1 MEGALPMVEKHAQM
15 LRDIESMVAQSGV
28 QDFLDPYPF
37 RDRPQHMYRCYCWA
51 RRILATHPE
60 ADAELTLVATLFHDI
75 GVIRCTPDYPKAD
88 HDALGGPIVREY
100 LLAHGYEA
108 DFADRAAYLVMHH
121 QQRELIQSEGT
132 PIEHVILM
140 EADMLDERGALGIV
154 WDAMAEGASSA
165 QSYAATLERFKQ
177 RKLYR
182 RPDRNPMHTEAA
194 RAFWAEKQ
202 RLHVQFIAALERD
215 LGLEE

>member
-1 MEGALPMVEKHAQM
+1 MTPQHEQM
-15 LRDIESMVAQSGV
+15 FRDLTQMVACSGV
-28 QDFLDPYPF
+28 QEFLDPYPF

-51 RRILATHPE
+51 ERILRTRPD

-75 GVIRCTPDYPKAD
+75 GVIHSTPERLKAD
-88 HDALGGPIVREY
+88 HDILGGPIVREY
-100 LLAHGYEA
+100 LLEHGYGQE
-108 DFADRAAYLVMHH
+108 FADRAAYLVAHH
-121 QQRELIQSEGT
+121 QQRELIQAEGT

-154 WDAMAEGASSA
+154 WDAMAEGAKNA
-165 QSYAATLERFKQ
+165 QTYEATLERFKQ

-182 RPDRNPMHTEAA
+182 RPERNPMHTEAA

-215 LGLEE
+215 LGLTD

>member
-1 MEGALPMVEKHAQM
+1 MTPQHEQM
-15 LRDIESMVAQSGV
+15 FRDLTQMVASSGV
-28 QDFLDPYPF
+28 QEFLDPYPF

-51 RRILATHPE
+51 ERILRTRPD
-60 ADAELTLVATLFHDI
+60 ADAELTLVATLFHDV
-75 GVIRCTPDYPKAD
+75 GVIRSTPEQLKAG
-88 HDALGGPIVREY
+88 HDELGGPIVREY
-100 LLAHGYEA
+100 LLEHGYAAE
-108 DFADRAAYLVMHH
+108 FADRVAYLVAHH
-121 QQRELIQSEGT
+121 QQRELIQAEGT

-154 WDAMAEGASSA
+154 WDAMAEGARNA
-165 QSYAATLERFKQ
+165 PTYAATLERFKQ

-182 RPDRNPMHTEAA
+182 RPERNPLHTEAA

-215 LGLEE
+215 LGLSD